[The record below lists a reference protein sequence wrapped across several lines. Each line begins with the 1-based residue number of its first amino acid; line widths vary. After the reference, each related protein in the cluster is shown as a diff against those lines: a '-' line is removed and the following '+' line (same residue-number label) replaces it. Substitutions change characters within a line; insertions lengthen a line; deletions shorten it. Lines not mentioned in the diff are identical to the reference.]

1 MVTFQIKE
9 EEMKI
14 LDEISSFVAKKMMSS
29 INLNEAILMC
39 AYKAQLENK
48 KQLASSLIML
58 KEQEEQ
64 CQQRFN

>member
-1 MVTFQIKE
+1 
-9 EEMKI
+9 MKI